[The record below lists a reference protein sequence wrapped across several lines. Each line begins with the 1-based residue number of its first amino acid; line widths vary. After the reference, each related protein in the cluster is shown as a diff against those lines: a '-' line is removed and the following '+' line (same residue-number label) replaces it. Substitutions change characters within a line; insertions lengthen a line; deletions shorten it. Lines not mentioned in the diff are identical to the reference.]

1 MNFSELCIESF
12 FNYYFPRSF
21 QEEYF
26 TLSLN
31 SRYRWLKFTEKEEK
45 QIKVLTLHKSR
56 VKVNDSISGNGNQ
69 IKVRSI

>member
-26 TLSLN
+26 TLNLN
-31 SRYRWLKFTEKEEK
+31 SRYRGLSLQKKKRNKEKC
-45 QIKVLTLHKSR
+45 
-56 VKVNDSISGNGNQ
+56 
-69 IKVRSI
+69 